1 MGATGAYTTG
11 ACTTGAYT
19 TGACTTGAYTTLES
33 RYDARLA
40 EFAAERG
47 RLPDLVADLDRTRAA
62 AADATED
69 YARRELL
76 AAADALHTRIARIRN
91 RDDETEYILATAPFI
106 REHDAKAEVDPDAPS
121 TLGGFVTVTAKSQKS
136 NVLRRYLAHV
146 ENDAQHLDGYIVGG
160 HRNAIDTVCV
170 GCDAN
175 MVYVARESMM
185 VCRECG
191 LTAEYME
198 MTDANMSYDQEVNQ
212 DVVNYF
218 AYKRLNHFIEWLNS
232 LQAKE
237 NTEIPEHVIVA
248 VKAEFKKARATT
260 RADITIKRVREF
272 LKKLKMN
279 KFYEHTHHIVN
290 MLNGVPP
297 PRLTDELEATLKH
310 MFAQIQ
316 DPFDKHCPPTRRN
329 FLSYSYVLFKFC
341 ELLGHD
347 ELLPYFPLLKS
358 SEKLYQQ
365 DQIWKKIC
373 GELDWQYIASV

>member
-1 MGATGAYTTG
+1 MG
-11 ACTTGAYT
+11 
-19 TGACTTGAYTTLES
+19 TLES

-40 EFAAERG
+40 EFAAERACV
-47 RLPDLVADLDRTRAA
+47 PALVADMDSARAA
-62 AADATED
+62 AAAATED
-69 YARRELL
+69 FERRELL
-76 AAADALHTRIARIRN
+76 AAADALETRIVRIRN
-91 RDDETEYILATAPFI
+91 RDDETEYVLATAPFI
-106 REHDAKAEVDPDAPS
+106 REHAAKAEVEPNAPS

-136 NVLRRYLAHV
+136 HVLRRYLAHV
-146 ENDAQHLDGYIVGG
+146 EKDAQHLDGYIVG
-160 HRNAIDTVCV
+160 HRSTVDQACV

-175 MVYVARESMM
+175 LVFVARESMM

-191 LTAEYME
+191 LTADYME

-237 NTEIPEHVIVA
+237 NTEIPEHVIAA

-365 DQIWKKIC
+365 DQIWKRIC
-373 GELDWQYIASV
+373 GELTWQYIASV